1 MRNEII
7 QKGAELGLWDAES
20 LMAEKEAE
28 DTKGTVSF
36 GGGSIL
42 EAPVIDAARRD
53 PFALGSFCLGSALL
67 IGGAFGPEET
77 FSSGAKDK
85 MIKVGLLLEGLF
97 LGRLTRGMATKT
109 ELAEKDVVIHRYEE
123 LVEAMEYDKKEAME
137 EASKTTRRQVFS
149 TGAGIMDYSHPV
161 LGGNM
166 TNSQPSATTPAHG
179 QSPIAMRRA
188 ETFF

>member
-20 LMAEKEAE
+20 LMAEKDAE
-28 DTKGTVSF
+28 DSKGTVSF

-42 EAPVIDAARRD
+42 EAPVIDAARKD

-97 LGRLTRGMATKT
+97 LGRLTRGMVTKT
-109 ELAEKDVVIHRYEE
+109 QLAEKDVVIHRYEE

>member
-20 LMAEKEAE
+20 LMAEKESE
-28 DTKGTVSF
+28 DSGSKVSF
-36 GGGSIL
+36 GGGSL
-42 EAPVIDAARRD
+42 LDAPIIDAARRG

-67 IGGAFGPEET
+67 IGGTFGPEET
-77 FSSGAKDK
+77 FSSSAKAHMK
-85 MIKVGLLLEGLF
+85 WIGLFLEGLF

-109 ELAEKDVVIHRYEE
+109 ELAEKDVVIHRFEE

-137 EASKTTRRQVFS
+137 EASKSTRRQVFS

-166 TNSQPSATTPAHG
+166 TNSQPSATTSAHG

>member
-7 QKGAELGLWDAES
+7 QKGAELGLWDADS
-20 LMAEKEAE
+20 LRAEKDAE
-28 DTKGTVSF
+28 EQKSKVSF
-36 GGGSIL
+36 GGGSFL
-42 EAPVIDAARRD
+42 EAPIIDAARRD

-67 IGGAFGPEET
+67 MGGVFGPEET
-77 FSSGAKDK
+77 FSGSAKANMK
-85 MIKVGLLLEGLF
+85 WIGLFLEGLF

-109 ELAEKDVVIHRYEE
+109 ELDDKDVVIHRFEE

-137 EASKTTRRQVFS
+137 QASKNTKRQMFS
-149 TGAGIMDYSHPV
+149 TGAGVMDFTHPI

>member
-28 DTKGTVSF
+28 DSKGTVSF

-42 EAPVIDAARRD
+42 EAPIIDAARRD

-77 FSSGAKDK
+77 FSGGAKDK

-97 LGRLTRGMATKT
+97 LGRLTRGMVTKT

-166 TNSQPSATTPAHG
+166 TNSQPSATTPAPG